1 MVVLGEHGEALRPV
15 ALTGVRVRV
24 ELRGLAA
31 RTVLTQTFR
40 NTETVPIEALYC
52 FPLEEGSTV
61 CAMRVRAGGRTLV
74 AIAEE
79 KEKAFKS
86 YDDAMAAGHGAYLLD
101 MERQDIL
108 ALSAGNLTPGQE
120 AEVEIVSVAALPVA
134 DGVRRFQ
141 LPTTVSPRYAP
152 AGADPVDIDRISPP
166 VMGAVPYRL
175 QLEVRVLSEPGL
187 EIRSPSHEITI
198 GDAEGWRVVTLARE
212 ATELDRDF
220 ILETVSAASQVP
232 QCLVSRHA
240 NGERAALLRLFP
252 ELDVPDPAA
261 AQPPLEVVFMVDCS
275 GSMQGSSIEEAR
287 KTLDL
292 SLRAM
297 SEGDRFN
304 IVRFGSS
311 MVSWQPAPAAYN
323 TRTFDQAVSWVKNME
338 ADLGGT
344 ELLPAFQQVS
354 AMPLAAGAH
363 RDVILIT
370 DGEVSNPDEVLGVA
384 TAHRGRQ
391 RVFSFGIGYGASSH
405 LVKGVARASGGASEM
420 IQPGEKIQPQVL
432 RQFSRL
438 GQAMVEG
445 LAVHFSGVK
454 VEVAA
459 ADGTLPPLFEGDSF
473 VVFARVWDVAPG
485 AEVEL
490 TGKVGGRPYSW
501 KAPLTDLGQ
510 DDTIPCLWAR
520 QRIRMLQ
527 EGEAGGTGGSNQ
539 SARRTANAAAEIVEL
554 GIKYNLLTDATSFVA
569 IEERD
574 LQDRT
579 TERAQMRRVPIMLT
593 KDWHGTD
600 SMINAA
606 APAGY
611 ASMEMAKARQAPSGM
626 GRAKK
631 DMRLSPLPMR
641 ADMAFGEELSRKSM
655 PQEDP
660 WYFRLL
666 ATQDSEGAFEGFEIL
681 AEVLGK
687 KVRELEKLAASLEGT
702 DKALR
707 QKALATWLSVML
719 LKKDAD
725 AAVLSKRAVQKAEKW
740 LAKNAASLT
749 VNGQPLAEYW
759 K

>member
-1 MVVLGEHGEALRPV
+1 MVVLGEHGETLRPV

-40 NTETVPIEALYC
+40 NTEAVPIEALYC

-61 CAMRVRAGGRTLV
+61 CAMRLRTAAGTLV

-79 KEKAFKS
+79 KEKAFKI
-86 YDDAMAAGHGAYLLD
+86 YDDAMSAGHVAYLLD
-101 MERQDIL
+101 MERDDIL
-108 ALSAGNLTPGQE
+108 TLSAGNLSPGQE
-120 AEVEIVSVAALPVA
+120 AEVEIVSVAALAVA

-166 VMGAVPYRL
+166 VMAAVPYRL
-175 QLEVRVLSEPGL
+175 ALEVRVLAEPGL

-198 GDAEGWRVVTLARE
+198 GDAEGWRLVTLAHE

-220 ILETVSAASQVP
+220 ILEAVSAASGVP

-252 ELDVPDPAA
+252 ELDVPDPA

-311 MVSWQPAPAAYN
+311 MVSWQPAPVTYN
-323 TRTFDQAVSWVKNME
+323 TRTFNDAVAWVKAME

-344 ELLPAFQQVS
+344 ELLSAFQQVS

-370 DGEVSNPDEVLGVA
+370 DGEVSNPVEVLGVA
-384 TAHRGRQ
+384 AAHRGRQ

-420 IQPGEKIQPQVL
+420 IQPGEKIQPKVL

-445 LAVHFSGVK
+445 LAVRFSGALA
-454 VEVAA
+454 EVV
-459 ADGTLPPLFEGDSF
+459 GELPPLFEGDSF
-473 VVFARVWDVAPG
+473 VAFARVTDMWPG

-527 EGEAGGTGGSNQ
+527 DGTVGATGGSNQ
-539 SARRTANAAAEIVEL
+539 AARRTANAATEIVEL
-554 GIKYNLLTDATSFVA
+554 GMKFNLLTDATSFVA

-574 LQDRT
+574 LQYRT

-593 KDWHGTD
+593 KDWHGMQ
-600 SMINAA
+600 SNFVGGGAA
-606 APAGY
+606 MGAMSRAPAKF
-611 ASMEMAKARQAPSGM
+611 AMAEMSTMSR
-626 GRAKK
+626 KK
-631 DMRLSPLPMR
+631 DMSFGR
-641 ADMAFGEELSRKSM
+641 AERRQAGGPPSHAPGE
-655 PQEDP
+655 PDA
-660 WYFRLL
+660 WYLRLL
-666 ATQDSEGAFEGFEIL
+666 ATQDSEGAFEGFEIV
-681 AEVLGK
+681 AEVLGR
-687 KVRELEKLAASLEGT
+687 KVKDLEKLAVSLEGT

-719 LKKDAD
+719 LKRDAE
-725 AAVLSKRAVQKAEKW
+725 AAALSKRAVQKAEKW

-749 VNGQPLAEYW
+749 LNGQTLKEYW